1 MPKTML
7 GWRADELA
15 AESASNPFDC
25 VIAGGGSAGLTAART
40 LSEAGCRVAV
50 LEAGPAPF
58 LTHIANTELRFNRA
72 LSDDVRNQVQYSPK
86 LPDGRPFGTNFSCLG
101 GRGLFWNGASPRFA
115 AHDFAGWPFE
125 LSDLSEEY
133 VWAERQFRVTRQ
145 LGESRLASS
154 LIDTLTHGGFA
165 AEPGPFAADLGV
177 IGQGKLSAGIAS
189 GLGMFFRNAAAAVV
203 AGQVR
208 VAIGVRAA
216 RVLTSGKNAHGI
228 AVVDSATG
236 STHEILGR
244 AVILAGGCL
253 ESSRLAAL
261 SEIPDP
267 SGRIGLG
274 IQDHLFFRAY
284 FDAPQLYDQTGP
296 ESAVVFIPSETQDSE
311 QWEIHA
317 PGRRLFSLDD
327 GTPWRPAPGE
337 AYQFMVRSFAPTEK
351 RDANRVDAHDGPLGS
366 ATVVFDYSP
375 ADEARKTHIQE
386 RALRIASLLG
396 MTSAEQRL
404 AGPGASFHEAGGL
417 DMGTD
422 PSKSPTDPEG
432 CFHRVKNLLCVD
444 AASWPRIGATNPHLT
459 ILAVARRQ
467 SQRLAARLS
476 SRS

>member
-1 MPKTML
+1 ML

-58 LTHIANTELRFNRA
+58 LTHISNTELRFNRV

-125 LSDLSEEY
+125 LSDLTEEY
-133 VWAERQFRVTRQ
+133 AWAERQFRVTRQ

-177 IGQGKLSAGIAS
+177 VGQGKLSAGIAS
-189 GLGMFFRNAAAAVV
+189 GLAMFFRDAAASIV

-208 VAIGVRAA
+208 VAVGVRVS
-216 RVLTSGKNAHGI
+216 RVLISGGSARGV
-228 AVVDSATG
+228 ATFDSTTG
-236 STHEILGR
+236 ETYEILGK
-244 AVILAGGCL
+244 AVVLAGGCV
-253 ESSRLAAL
+253 ESARLAAL

-274 IQDHLFFRAY
+274 IQDHIFYRAY
-284 FDAPQLYDQTGP
+284 FDAPQLYDQTRP
-296 ESAVVFIPSETQDSE
+296 ESAVVFVPSEGQDSE

-327 GTPWRPAPGE
+327 GAPWRPAPGE
-337 AYQFMVRSFAPTEK
+337 PYQFMVRSFAPTEK
-351 RDANRVDAHDGPLGS
+351 RDANRVEAHEGPLGS
-366 ATVVFDYSP
+366 ATVVFDYSA
-375 ADEARKTHIQE
+375 ADESRKTHIQE
-386 RALRIASLLG
+386 GAVRIASLLG
-396 MTSAEQRL
+396 MTVADQRI
-404 AGPGASFHEAGGL
+404 AVPGGSFHEAGGL

-422 PSKSPTDPEG
+422 PFKSPTSPEG
-432 CFHRVKNLLCVD
+432 CFHKVKNLLCAD

-467 SQRLAARLS
+467 SQRLAARLAS
-476 SRS
+476 HS